1 PSFSGLSFDKDLL
14 RKTNRKKRLAIL
26 CFEFPGPHSSFH
38 LQRGSEH
45 PLLSCIEKPY
55 GRAVGQGIGLRN
67 VSDKMNTQAD
77 STTFER
83 KNKNEQRKI
92 QLKLP
97 CKASVHA
104 DAAIKQ
110 LKSSTTNNRKE
121 ITCMETL
128 TVDKTQQKTMQQPI
142 LVPPGGGEKLN
153 IAGSPISHKVKSKD
167 TNGVFS
173 VMEFVTPPGKGV
185 ALHVH
190 EREDEL
196 VYLLEG
202 EIEVTLGDQ
211 KMKAV
216 QVVIALLPRGI
227 PHGFT
232 NVGNKPSRLLDTL
245 LPGQFDNYFVEL
257 AGLFTR
263 GEPSQEQNDAISR
276 KYRIKNL

>member
-1 PSFSGLSFDKDLL
+1 MQ
-14 RKTNRKKRLAIL
+14 TA
-26 CFEFPGPHSSFH
+26 
-38 LQRGSEH
+38 
-45 PLLSCIEKPY
+45 
-55 GRAVGQGIGLRN
+55 
-67 VSDKMNTQAD
+67 
-77 STTFER
+77 
-83 KNKNEQRKI
+83 
-92 QLKLP
+92 
-97 CKASVHA
+97 
-104 DAAIKQ
+104 
-110 LKSSTTNNRKE
+110 
-121 ITCMETL
+121 
-128 TVDKTQQKTMQQPI
+128 TVDKMQQKITGDKFQQEPI
-142 LVPPGGGEKLN
+142 VLPPDSGEKLN

-202 EIEVTLGDQ
+202 EIEVMLGDQ

-216 QVVIALLPRGI
+216 PGVMALLPRGI

-232 NVGNKPSRLLDTL
+232 NVGNKPSRLLDTI

-263 GEPSQEQNDAISR
+263 GEPSQEQNDALSR
-276 KYRIKNL
+276 KYRIKYL

>member
-1 PSFSGLSFDKDLL
+1 
-14 RKTNRKKRLAIL
+14 
-26 CFEFPGPHSSFH
+26 
-38 LQRGSEH
+38 
-45 PLLSCIEKPY
+45 
-55 GRAVGQGIGLRN
+55 
-67 VSDKMNTQAD
+67 
-77 STTFER
+77 
-83 KNKNEQRKI
+83 
-92 QLKLP
+92 
-97 CKASVHA
+97 
-104 DAAIKQ
+104 
-110 LKSSTTNNRKE
+110 
-121 ITCMETL
+121 METL

-216 QVVIALLPRGI
+216 SGLSLASQRRQCLEWQTGRD
-227 PHGFT
+227 HGC
-232 NVGNKPSRLLDTL
+232 NHRSHRHRACAKSSSADS
-245 LPGQFDNYFVEL
+245 
-257 AGLFTR
+257 R
-263 GEPSQEQNDAISR
+263 GEKFYESS
-276 KYRIKNL
+276 